1 MPEKISEIFLN
12 TMFEYD
18 GFGCCCVKDTENV
31 APGEPPKTTLKLYSD
46 ISKQLRFSY
55 AAKSGLN
62 LTGKAGGIIEQN
74 ILGKILALPNDDI
87 DKYIE
92 FFQNY
97 GFLLPLSSQEYESVD
112 AKILLEVVNRIK
124 ATIRLMNAIGKRDYK
139 KMLIHATYLLFAP
152 VQQITTTLS
161 NYETCRHKFSEL
173 LRSYNQFPDLNSNPE
188 VFVSGTY
195 SVQDTLLGRKNSL
208 NIEFYNAVRSGADTT
223 ISGSKDPWFKNTI
236 AMYTGC
242 QEDNEELRV
251 IIDFYY
257 HFQTEVTAIKE
268 VSFSRITPYSRI
280 DESDFS
286 DELKN
291 ALWKVARIV
300 VAEEINHNIRGI
312 HPRYDGVKLTA
323 AWEVDTLIQ
332 AIYFSVF
339 YMKAGVEIYKECE
352 NPNCKRDKFFL
363 VDATRTNKHYCCEQ
377 CRNAAGAQRY
387 RNRQL

>member
-1 MPEKISEIFLN
+1 MPEKISEMYLN

-18 GFGCCCVKDTENV
+18 GFGCCCAKDTENV
-31 APGEPPKTTLKLYSD
+31 APDEPPKTTLKLYTD
-46 ISKQLRFSY
+46 TAKPLRFSY
-55 AAKSGLN
+55 VAKSGLC
-62 LTGKAGGIIEQN
+62 LTGKAGGVIDQN
-74 ILGKILALPNDDI
+74 ILGKILALPTGDI
-87 DKYIE
+87 DKHIE

-97 GFLLPLSSQEYESVD
+97 GFLLPLSAQEYESVD
-112 AKILLEVVNRIK
+112 AEVLLEVVNRIK
-124 ATIRLMNAIGKRDYK
+124 ATIRLMTAIGKRDYK

-152 VQQITTTLS
+152 VQQITTS
-161 NYETCRHKFSEL
+161 MESYETCHHKFGEL
-173 LRSYNQFPDLNSNPE
+173 LYSYNLFPDLNREPE

-195 SVQDTLLGRKNSL
+195 SVQDTILGNKNPVD
-208 NIEFYNAVRSGADTT
+208 IEFYNAVRSGADTN

-242 QEDNEELRV
+242 QNADAELRTL
-251 IIDFYY
+251 IDFYY
-257 HFQTEVTAIKE
+257 HFQTEVSAIKE
-268 VSFSRITPYSRI
+268 VSFNCITPYTRI
-280 DESDFS
+280 DESSFS
-286 DELKN
+286 DAIKN
-291 ALWKVARIV
+291 ALLKVARIV
-300 VAEEINHNIRGI
+300 VSEEINHNIRGI
-312 HPRYDGVKLTA
+312 HPKYDGGKLTA
-323 AWEVDTLIQ
+323 TWEVDTFIQ

>member
-1 MPEKISEIFLN
+1 MPGKTSEMFLN

-18 GFGCCCVKDTENV
+18 GFSCCCVKDTENV
-31 APGEPPKTTLKLYSD
+31 TPDEPPKTTLKLYTD
-46 ISKQLRFSY
+46 ATKPLRFSY
-55 AAKSGLN
+55 VAKNGLC
-62 LTGKAGGIIEQN
+62 LTGKAGGVIEQN
-74 ILGKILALPNDDI
+74 ILGKILTLPTGDI
-87 DKYIE
+87 DKHIE
-92 FFQNY
+92 FFQTY

-112 AKILLEVVNRIK
+112 AEVLLEVVNRIK

-152 VQQITTTLS
+152 VQQISTS
-161 NYETCRHKFSEL
+161 IESYETCRHNFSEL
-173 LRSYNQFPDLNSNPE
+173 LYSYNLFPDLNREPE

-195 SVQDTLLGRKNSL
+195 SVQDTMLGNKNPVD
-208 NIEFYNAVRSGADTT
+208 IEFYNAVRSGADTK
-223 ISGSKDPWFKNTI
+223 INGSKDPWFKNTI

-242 QEDNEELRV
+242 QNADAELRTL
-251 IIDFYY
+251 IDFYY
-257 HFQTEVTAIKE
+257 HFQTEVSAIKE
-268 VSFSRITPYSRI
+268 VSFTHITPYTHI
-280 DESDFS
+280 DENSFS
-286 DELKN
+286 DTIKT
-291 ALWKVARIV
+291 ALLKVARIV
-300 VAEEINHNIRGI
+300 VSEEINHNIRGI
-312 HPRYDGVKLTA
+312 HPKYDGGKLTA
-323 AWEVDTLIQ
+323 TWEVDTFIQ